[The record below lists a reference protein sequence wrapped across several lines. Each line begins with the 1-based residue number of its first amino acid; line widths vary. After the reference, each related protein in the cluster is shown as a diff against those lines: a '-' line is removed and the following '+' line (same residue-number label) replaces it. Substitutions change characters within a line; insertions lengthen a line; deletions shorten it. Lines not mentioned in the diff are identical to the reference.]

1 MFSFRAYFWNNDVYI
16 NEKYKYAASEILTA
30 YLNIEYISLAEDL
43 RYDLKSLK
51 RKLLFSE
58 DMSYDFCH
66 KYNDNVYSAMRKIR
80 KIDDML
86 GSLPPFDK
94 LRQYNKITLE
104 DVLNGHTLLFEDGID
119 HSQDEWPEEDTVS
132 GFGLAERSENG
143 IYHMRL
149 HTFLPEGH
157 TLLFEDGIDH
167 SQDEWPEED
176 TVSGFGLAERSEN
189 GIYHMRLHTFL
200 PEEVDYTDYNMVE
213 IAEEA
218 NKDIT
223 GYFDSYISL
232 LDSYISVHKIFRPF
246 IENYL
251 HRSSTFPS
259 ANEVASYFDALN
271 REHGS
276 AFQRIKCKM
285 ESFGYK
291 VLNDENNKPILCEE
305 IHFADLISFLYYD
318 FFSGI
323 KKNYIP
329 NQCKQCSRFFLIRAG
344 KYFSYCDTPLPDE
357 PDKTCRD
364 VGARRRYDDKCK
376 NDPVWQTY
384 NRAYKAHYARYM
396 KKRMTVSEFEQWSRF
411 ASELRDKA
419 LAEEMPFE
427 QYYADI
433 RK

>member
-1 MFSFRAYFWNNDVYI
+1 MLSFRAYFWNNDVYI
-16 NEKYKYAASEILTA
+16 NEKYKYAAGEILTA
-30 YLNIEYISLAEDL
+30 YLNIEFVSLAEDL

-66 KYNDNVYSAMRKIR
+66 KYNNNVYSAMRKIR
-80 KIDDML
+80 KTDDML
-86 GSLPPFDK
+86 GSLPPYDK

-104 DVLNGHTLLFEDGID
+104 DILNQHIFLFEDGID
-119 HSQDEWPEEDTVS
+119 YSENEWPEEDTFNEF
-132 GFGLAERSENG
+132 GFAERSETG
-143 IYHMRL
+143 AYYMHL
-149 HTFLPEGH
+149 HTFLPVE
-157 TLLFEDGIDH
+157 I
-167 SQDEWPEED
+167 
-176 TVSGFGLAERSEN
+176 
-189 GIYHMRLHTFL
+189 
-200 PEEVDYTDYNMVE
+200 DYTDYDIVE
-213 IAEEA
+213 RAEEA
-218 NKDIT
+218 NRDIT
-223 GYFDSYISL
+223 GYFDNYVSL

-251 HRSSTFPS
+251 HRSGTFPA
-259 ANEVASYFDALN
+259 ANEVASYFDAFN
-271 REHGS
+271 KEHGS
-276 AFQRIKCKM
+276 TFQRNKCKM
-285 ESFGYK
+285 NSFGYK
-291 VLNDENNKPILCEE
+291 VLYDENNKSILCEE
-305 IHFADLISFLYYD
+305 IQFSDLQSFLYYD

-329 NQCKQCSRFFLIRAG
+329 NQCKQCGRFFLIRAG
-344 KYFSYCDTPLPDE
+344 KYFNYCDTPLQDE

-396 KKRMTVSEFEQWSRF
+396 KKKMTVSEFEQWSRF

-419 LAEEMPFE
+419 LEEEIGFE
-427 QYYADI
+427 QYYDDI

>member
-30 YLNIEYISLAEDL
+30 YLNIEFVSLAEDL
-43 RYDLKSLK
+43 RYDLKGLK

-104 DVLNGHTLLFEDGID
+104 DVLN
-119 HSQDEWPEEDTVS
+119 
-132 GFGLAERSENG
+132 
-143 IYHMRL
+143 
-149 HTFLPEGH
+149 GH

>member
-16 NEKYKYAASEILTA
+16 NEKYKYAAGEILTA
-30 YLNIEYISLAEDL
+30 YLNIEYVSLADDL

-86 GSLPPFDK
+86 GSLPPYDK

-119 HSQDEWPEEDTVS
+119 HSQDEWPDEDTANE
-132 GFGLAERSENG
+132 FGLAERSENG
-143 IYHMRL
+143 IYR
-149 HTFLPEGH
+149 
-157 TLLFEDGIDH
+157 
-167 SQDEWPEED
+167 
-176 TVSGFGLAERSEN
+176 
-189 GIYHMRLHTFL
+189 MRLHTFL
-200 PEEVDYTDYNMVE
+200 PEEVDYTDFNMVE

-218 NKDIT
+218 DKDIT

-251 HRSSTFPS
+251 HRSGTYPN
-259 ANEVASYFDALN
+259 ANEVASYFDAFN
-271 REHGS
+271 KEHS
-276 AFQRIKCKM
+276 NAFQRIKCKM
-285 ESFGYK
+285 NSFGYK

-329 NQCKQCSRFFLIRAG
+329 NQCKQCGHFFLIHAG
-344 KYFSYCDTPLPDE
+344 KYFSYCDTPLQDE

-396 KKRMTVSEFEQWSRF
+396 KKKMTVSEFEQWSRF

-419 LAEEMPFE
+419 LAKDIPFE
-427 QYYADI
+427 QYYTDI

>member
-1 MFSFRAYFWNNDVYI
+1 MLSFRAHFWNNDLYI
-16 NEKYKYAASEILTA
+16 NEKNKYAAGEILTA
-30 YLNIEYISLAEDL
+30 YLNIEFASLAEDL

-51 RKLLFSE
+51 CKLLFSE

-66 KYNDNVYSAMRKIR
+66 KYNDNVYLAMRKIR
-80 KIDDML
+80 KIDDIL
-86 GSLPPFDK
+86 GALPPYDK

-104 DVLNGHTLLFEDGID
+104 DVLNAHTFLFEDGID
-119 HSQDEWPEEDTVS
+119 HLQDEWPDEDTANE
-132 GFGLAERSENG
+132 FGLSERSENG
-143 IYHMRL
+143 IYR
-149 HTFLPEGH
+149 
-157 TLLFEDGIDH
+157 
-167 SQDEWPEED
+167 
-176 TVSGFGLAERSEN
+176 
-189 GIYHMRLHTFL
+189 MRLHTFL

-218 NKDIT
+218 NRDIT

-232 LDSYISVHKIFRPF
+232 LDSYLLVHKVFRPF

-251 HRSSTFPS
+251 HRGGTFPT
-259 ANEVASYFDALN
+259 ANEAASCFDSFN
-271 REHGS
+271 RENGN

-291 VLNDENNKPILCEE
+291 VLNDENNKQILCEE
-305 IHFADLISFLYYD
+305 IHFSDLISFLYYD
-318 FFSGI
+318 FFNGI
-323 KKNYIP
+323 KKNFIP
-329 NQCKQCSRFFLIRAG
+329 NQCKQCGRFFLIHAG
-344 KYFSYCDTPLPDE
+344 KYFSYCDTPLADE

-396 KKRMTVSEFEQWSRF
+396 KKKMTVSEFEQWSRF

-419 LAEEMPFE
+419 LVEEIDFD
-427 QYYADI
+427 QYYTDI